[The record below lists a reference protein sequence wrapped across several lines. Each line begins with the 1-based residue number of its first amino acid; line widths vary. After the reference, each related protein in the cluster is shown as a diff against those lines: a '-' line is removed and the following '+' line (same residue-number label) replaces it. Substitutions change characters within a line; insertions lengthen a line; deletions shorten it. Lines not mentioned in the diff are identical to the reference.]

1 MDREISKLS
10 VFFENPF
17 WVGVFE
23 KYEKGKLYVCKVTF
37 GSEPK
42 DGEIF
47 EFILKNYYNLKFS
60 PSVDFVISDRKIN
73 PKKLQ
78 RNIKKEQT
86 KSYIGTKS
94 QQALKLQHEQI
105 KTDNKALRKKLKH
118 ELKDKK
124 FVLKQ
129 QKKKEKRQIMPL
141 FSFFNKTPN

>member
-1 MDREISKLS
+1 MDRGISKLS

-23 KYEKGKLYVCKVTF
+23 KYEKGQLYVCKVTF

-78 RNIKKEQT
+78 CNIKKGQT

-105 KTDNKALRKKLKH
+105 KTDNKA
-118 ELKDKK
+118 
-124 FVLKQ
+124 
-129 QKKKEKRQIMPL
+129 
-141 FSFFNKTPN
+141 